1 MSDFHQQALQFAA
14 EQQSPVW
21 LQGLRA
27 QAAIDWQKI
36 IWPTRKTEHWKYTSL
51 ASLQKNDLV
60 LLKDN
65 SFQCEST
72 NNAWQQDVE
81 MIGLDAIRLVFVN
94 GIFDPASSSG
104 LTSEVVLFSQANAAQ
119 QTIIQQ
125 HLGTVICGDQHIFAT
140 LNNAWVNE
148 GVLVY
153 VPRGATLDKPVYIV
167 QVATV
172 NGKTNSVNQR
182 LLIVLEESTK
192 AEVIE
197 HFVSTA
203 EQQNSFVNALTEII
217 VGDNA
222 QLQHYRLHLEEENI
236 QHIGAVHVNLLR
248 NARMRGF
255 TLAHGSR
262 LKRIDYQINHR
273 GQGAELDLQGVY
285 LPRNNQMVDYHT
297 NVQHWVPHCTTNEVF
312 RGIIADSAQAIFNG
326 RIYIH
331 PLAQKT
337 LAELSNKN
345 LLTSNKAEVN
355 TKPELE
361 IYADDVKCA
370 HGATISQ
377 LNSTALYYLQSRG
390 VARSEAEVMLSFG
403 FINELLQQ
411 VAEPAVRDYL
421 LPRLAL
427 LFGRDKTLLS
437 HNDEVLLE
445 MAD

>member
-1 MSDFHQQALQFAA
+1 MTDFQQQALLLAA
-14 EQQSPVW
+14 QQQSPLW
-21 LQGLRA
+21 LNGLRT
-27 QAAIDWQKI
+27 QAAFDWQKI

-51 ASLQKNDLV
+51 ASLQKNIPTQWAD
-60 LLKDN
+60 
-65 SFQCEST
+65 SH
-72 NNAWQQDVE
+72 AAGQQGIE
-81 MIGLDAIRLVFVN
+81 FIPLDAVRLVFIN
-94 GIFDPASSSG
+94 GIFDAASSSE
-104 LTSEVVLFSQANAAQ
+104 LLPEVVLFSQADTAQ
-119 QTIIQQ
+119 QTIIEQY
-125 HLGTVICGDQHIFAT
+125 LGKVICGEQHVFAT

-148 GVLVY
+148 GVLVH
-153 VPRGATLDKPVYIV
+153 VPRGKTLSKPVYLV
-167 QVATV
+167 QVSTV
-172 NGKTNSVNQR
+172 NAQPVSTNQR
-182 LLIVLEESTK
+182 LLVVLEENAQ

-197 HFVSTA
+197 HFVSTSQ
-203 EQQNSFVNALTEII
+203 QQNSFVNALSEIV

-236 QHIGAVHVNLLR
+236 QHVGAVHVNLLR
-248 NARMRGF
+248 NARFRGF
-255 TLAHGSR
+255 TLALGSR

-285 LPRNNQMVDYHT
+285 LPRHQQMVDYHT

-377 LNSTALYYLQSRG
+377 LNSSALYYLQSRG
-390 VARSEAEVMLSFG
+390 VSRSEAEVMLSFG

-411 VAEPAVRDYL
+411 VIEPAVRDYL
-421 LPRLAL
+421 LPRLAI
-427 LFGRDKTLLS
+427 LFGRDQTLLQ
-437 HNDEVLLE
+437 
-445 MAD
+445 MADV